1 MKLLMENWRQYL
13 TEDQHREQILAYL
26 KENNIILTEEELE
39 EAMPKWLK
47 KLGTGAA
54 LAATL
59 AGAGGV
65 GQSAEAGIGDWF
77 GGGAESSQQQEA
89 PSEGLS
95 DDGKSFTAKFEVA
108 GDIQLSMQA
117 ADSYALEGA
126 ADNGLQGAEVTS
138 RMQAGGFIYST
149 ASVN

>member
-1 MKLLMENWRQYL
+1 MKLLLEQWRGYVTEEEYKTQIINYL
-13 TEDQHREQILAYL
+13 Q
-26 KENNIILTEEELE
+26 ENNIVLTEAELE
-39 EAMPKWLK
+39 EAMPRWLR

-65 GQSAEAGIGDWF
+65 GQSAEAGWF
-77 GGGAESSQQQEA
+77 GGGGAESSQEQTAPEEG
-89 PSEGLS
+89 PSE
-95 DDGKSFTAKFEVA
+95 DGNSFTAKFEVA

-117 ADSYALEGA
+117 ADSAALEGA
-126 ADNGLQGAEVTS
+126 SDNGLQGAEITS
-138 RMQAGGFIYST
+138 RTQVGGFIYST

>member
-1 MKLLMENWRQYL
+1 MYYL
-13 TEDQHREQILAYL
+13 Q
-26 KENNIILTEEELE
+26 ENNIVLTEEQIEK
-39 EAMPKWLK
+39 AMPRWMR

-77 GGGAESSQQQEA
+77 RGGTESSQQQEV

-95 DDGKSFTAKFEVA
+95 EDGKSFTAKFELA
-108 GDIQLSMQA
+108 GDVRLAMEM
-117 ADSYALEGA
+117 ADGNARAGA
-126 ADNGLQGAEVTS
+126 ESNDIQGAGALS
-138 RMQAGGFIYST
+138 RVQVNGFIYST
-149 ASVN
+149 WGVQ